1 MKILDICESERPR
14 EKMLALGPKSLGNAE
29 LLAVLLR
36 TGTHRGTGDKAT
48 SESAIDI
55 ANRLLSLAGGSLLKL
70 ACMSAREISAVPGIK
85 SGKAMGILAAMELG
99 RRFMAES
106 PGLRKTPL
114 TDAGMVYDL
123 MRPQLKG
130 LTHEECWVIMLN
142 NARYVTG
149 KRRMTQG
156 GSSSTTIDVKD
167 IVRQALDMKASA
179 IILVHNHPSGNPRPG
194 KADMDETLALK
205 QASESMDMPL
215 LDHVIVCDDCYFS
228 FSDEKVTVR
237 HP

>member
-1 MKILDICESERPR
+1 
-14 EKMLALGPKSLGNAE
+14 MLAYGPKSLGNAE

-36 TGTHRGTGDKAT
+36 TGTRTGTGEKAV
-48 SESAIDI
+48 SENAIDI

-70 ACMSAREISAVPGIK
+70 ACMSAKELYAVPGVK
-85 SGKAMGILAAMELG
+85 SGKALSILAAMELG

-106 PGLRKTPL
+106 PGVKKTPL

-130 LTHEECWVIMLN
+130 LTHEECWIVMLN
-142 NARYVTG
+142 NARYVIG
-149 KRRMTQG
+149 KERMTQG

-167 IVRQALDMKASA
+167 ILRRALDTKASA
-179 IILVHNHPSGNPRPG
+179 VILIHNHPSGNPRPG

-205 QASESMDMPL
+205 QAAESMDMLL

-228 FSDEKVTVR
+228 FADEQVTVR
-237 HP
+237 QV

>member
-1 MKILDICESERPR
+1 MKIQDICESERPR
-14 EKMLALGPKSLGNAE
+14 EKMLIQGPRSMGNSE

-36 TGTHRGTGDKAT
+36 TGTRTGTGNSAV

-70 ACMSAREISAVPGIK
+70 AYMSPKEISSVPGIK
-85 SGKAMGILAAMELG
+85 TGKAVSIIAAMELG

-106 PGLRKTPL
+106 PGLNKLPM
-114 TDAGMVYDL
+114 TDSGMIYDL

-130 LTHEECWVIMLN
+130 LRHEECWVVMLN
-142 NARYVTG
+142 NARYVVD
-149 KRRMTQG
+149 KKMMTLG

-167 IVRQALDMKASA
+167 IVKQALNANASA
-179 IILVHNHPSGNPRPG
+179 IVLVHNHPSGNPRPG

-205 QASESMDMPL
+205 QAAEAMDMLL
-215 LDHVIVCDDCYFS
+215 LDHVIFCDDCYFS

-237 HP
+237 KA

>member
-14 EKMLALGPKSLGNAE
+14 EKMLLRGSNTLGNAE

-36 TGTHRGTGDKAT
+36 TGTRTGTGESAV

-55 ANRLLSLAGGSLLKL
+55 ANKLLNLAGGSLLRL
-70 ACMSAREISAVPGIK
+70 AYMSAAEISSVPGIK
-85 SGKAMGILAAMELG
+85 QGKAVSIIAAMELG

-106 PGLRKTPL
+106 PGLTKIPL

-123 MRPQLKG
+123 MRPHLKG
-130 LTHEECWVIMLN
+130 LTHEECWIVMLN

-149 KRRMTQG
+149 KKMMTQG
-156 GSSSTTIDVKD
+156 GTSSTAIDVKD
-167 IVRQALDMKASA
+167 IVRQALDAKASA

-205 QASESMDMPL
+205 QAAEAMDMLL

-228 FSDEKVTVR
+228 FSDEKVTMKNG
-237 HP
+237 

>member
-1 MKILDICESERPR
+1 MKIQDICESERPR
-14 EKMLALGPKSLGNAE
+14 EKMLAKGPRSLGNAE

-36 TGTHRGTGDKAT
+36 TGTRTGTGDSAV
-48 SESAIDI
+48 SENAIDI

-70 ACMSAREISAVPGIK
+70 AYMSAKEISSVQGIK
-85 SGKAMGILAAMELG
+85 NGKAVSVLAAMELG

-106 PGLRKTPL
+106 PGLSKIPL

-130 LTHEECWVIMLN
+130 LTHEECWVVMLN
-142 NARYVTG
+142 NARYVVG
-149 KRRMTQG
+149 KTMMTRG

-194 KADMDETLALK
+194 KADMDETMALK
-205 QASESMDMPL
+205 QAAEAMDMLL

-228 FSDEKVTVR
+228 FADENVTIR
-237 HP
+237 HA